1 MARRKERREGA
12 RERKRG
18 VVEKLHPAHCIER
31 RGGRSRRRSRRMRR
45 REEKRRRKQMWRRRV
60 VERGWRTRAASFW
73 SRRDAEN
80 SVPI

>member
-31 RGGRSRRRSRRMRR
+31 RGGMSRRRSRRMRR
-45 REEKRRRKQMWRRRV
+45 REEKRRDVEEEGGGERVADARGEFLESSGRRK
-60 VERGWRTRAASFW
+60 
-73 SRRDAEN
+73 
-80 SVPI
+80 